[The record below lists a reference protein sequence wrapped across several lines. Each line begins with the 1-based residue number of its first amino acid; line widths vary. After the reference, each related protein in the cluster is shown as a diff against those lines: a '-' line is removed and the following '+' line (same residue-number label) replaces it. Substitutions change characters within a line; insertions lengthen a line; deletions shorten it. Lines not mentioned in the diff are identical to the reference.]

1 MMKKRQFIRLLGG
14 GTVVAAGG
22 LALAG
27 CGSIAPATQA
37 WRDAGKEQADV
48 RRSLLS
54 SALLAPNPHNLQ
66 SWLADLRQPDTIM
79 LMCDGKRLLPETDP
93 MGRQIMIGQGCFL
106 ELLVIAATHYGYTAQ
121 VDMFPEGVPGDTL
134 QALSASPRTIA
145 RVRLARSSAAADPLF
160 AQIVNRRSNKEPF
173 ELNKPVAEQS
183 LEAMVKAASMP
194 GVTAR
199 FSIAADKV
207 AALRELTWRAHLK
220 EVTTP
225 HTLMESVRLM
235 RIGASEI
242 NQHRDGI
249 SLSGPIMEAGKLFG
263 FINRESLADPQSSG
277 FAQGLKKYYA
287 IMSTAMGHMWLST
300 AGNSRQDQINSGRA
314 YVRMN
319 LKATELGIGM
329 HPLSQALQEFAE
341 MAELHKTMRQELAIA
356 PGHTAQML
364 MRVGYGPQAQP
375 KPRRALESLLQV

>member
-1 MMKKRQFIRLLGG
+1 MQKRQFIRVLGG
-14 GTVVAAGG
+14 GTVLAASG
-22 LALAG
+22 LALTG
-27 CGSIAPATQA
+27 CGSITPATQA
-37 WRDAGKEQADV
+37 WRDAGKEQSDV

-54 SALLAPNPHNLQ
+54 YALLAPNPHNLQ
-66 SWLADLRQPDTIM
+66 SWLADLRQPDSIT
-79 LMCDGKRLLPETDP
+79 LLCDAKRLLPETDP

-106 ELLVIAATHYGYTAQ
+106 ELLVIAASHYGYAAQ
-121 VDMFPEGVPGDTL
+121 VDMFPEGTPGDTL
-134 QALSASPRTIA
+134 QALSASSREIA
-145 RVRLARSSAAADPLF
+145 RVRLARSSVAADPLF
-160 AQIVNRRSNKEPF
+160 TQIVNRRSNKDPF

-183 LEAMVKAASMP
+183 LEAIVKAAAMP

-199 FSIAADKV
+199 YSIAADKV
-207 AALRELTWRAHLK
+207 AALREITWNAHLK

-341 MAELHKTMRQELAIA
+341 MAPLHQTMRRELEIA
-356 PGHTAQML
+356 QGHTAQML

-375 KPRRALESLLQV
+375 KPRRELESLLQV